1 MSVQNRFDK
10 CQQRNIENEAE
21 KPRKKG
27 EEK

>member
-1 MSVQNRFDK
+1 MSVENRFDK
-10 CQQRNIENEAE
+10 CQQRKIEEEAE